1 MSEQRAND
9 LLDLVEQARAEND
22 KETEAKAIKAYQMEF
37 GGAPKSSGAI
47 DTLGNKAMRYGKE
60 AVRQIGMTGKN
71 LAEGVV
77 GTAGLITDT
86 PAMIGE
92 ALTGRQAPQ
101 WMKPA
106 QSFVQ
111 GMEQLSGKELA
122 PESSQY
128 VSAPVQ
134 RVIGDVQRAVGGGI
148 GGLGAGQAMTRSASP
163 MIRSA
168 GEMLSSPKGAFAP
181 AVTSSL
187 ASGIT
192 RESGGGPAA
201 QLAAALAGG
210 LAPAGAAGVLKSVSG
225 IKPSPS
231 AQLLI
236 NKGVDLTP
244 GQLNKGGLI
253 DQLETSFENFPIIG
267 QIIKAPKD
275 KVEEDLRHALIQES
289 AAPGAIVP
297 KTGKASEM
305 LDAAYDS
312 FDPAYQTVHGFP
324 LVLQKGK
331 PVIVNVGQNVPM
343 DKALQSVVN
352 SRAVMATADTRSS
365 VSGWIQNQ
373 LSKPI
378 KNSEDLLNIRSAIRS
393 QIRNIKATDVDSSAK
408 RELLNNAEDVITK
421 TLESQ
426 LPPNLM
432 KRLQSVDAAYANYK
446 KLEDAVFK
454 GGESFTPAQVERSIK
469 QGADKGTYARG
480 GGSPLRPLVEAG
492 KEVTAQTLPQTGAR
506 LGPMLATAG
515 LIGKGAAAIPA
526 ALLSA
531 GLVGTKTGRTLA
543 RGGYNWQN
551 AAANRP
557 LDARMVQGLLEQEKA
572 RRMANLLAGQE

>member
-9 LLDLVEQARAEND
+9 LLDLVEQARAEGD

-111 GMEQLSGKELA
+111 GMEQLGGKELA
-122 PESSQY
+122 PANATE
-128 VSAPVQ
+128 
-134 RVIGDVQRAVGGGI
+134 RVVGDITRATGGAI

-168 GEMLSSPKGAFAP
+168 GQMLSSPKGAFAP

-454 GGESFTPAQVERSIK
+454 GGENFTSAQVERSIK

>member
-9 LLDLVEQARAEND
+9 LLDLVEQARAEGD
-22 KETEAKAIKAYQMEF
+22 KETEAKAIKAYKMEF
-37 GGAPKSSGAI
+37 GGLPSQPSGST
-47 DTLGNKAMRYGKE
+47 DTLGNKELRFARE
-60 AVRQIGMTGKN
+60 ATRQIGMTGKN

-111 GMEQLSGKELA
+111 GMEQLGGKELA
-122 PESSQY
+122 PANATE
-128 VSAPVQ
+128 
-134 RVIGDVQRAVGGGI
+134 RVVGDITRATGGAI

-168 GEMLSSPKGAFAP
+168 GQMLSSPKGAFAP

-187 ASGIT
+187 ASGVT

-454 GGESFTPAQVERSIK
+454 GGENFTSAQVERSIK

>member
-9 LLDLVEQARAEND
+9 LLDLVEQARAEGD

-111 GMEQLSGKELA
+111 GMEQLGGKELA
-122 PESSQY
+122 PANATE
-128 VSAPVQ
+128 
-134 RVIGDVQRAVGGGI
+134 RVVGDITRATGGAI

-168 GEMLSSPKGAFAP
+168 GQMLSSPKGAFAP

-187 ASGIT
+187 ASGVT

-454 GGESFTPAQVERSIK
+454 GGENFTSAQVERSIK

>member
-9 LLDLVEQARAEND
+9 LLDLVEQARAEGD

-111 GMEQLSGKELA
+111 GMEQLGGKELA
-122 PESSQY
+122 PANATE
-128 VSAPVQ
+128 
-134 RVIGDVQRAVGGGI
+134 RVVGDITRATGGAI

-168 GEMLSSPKGAFAP
+168 GQMLSSPKGAFAP

-365 VSGWIQNQ
+365 VYGWIQNQ

-454 GGESFTPAQVERSIK
+454 GGENFTSAQVERSIK

>member
-9 LLDLVEQARAEND
+9 LLDLVEQARAEGD

-111 GMEQLSGKELA
+111 GMEQLGGKELA
-122 PESSQY
+122 PANATE
-128 VSAPVQ
+128 
-134 RVIGDVQRAVGGGI
+134 RVVGDITRATGGAI

-454 GGESFTPAQVERSIK
+454 GGENFTSAQVERSIK

-526 ALLSA
+526 AMLSA

-557 LDARMVQGLLEQEKA
+557 LNARMVQGLLEQEKA

>member
-9 LLDLVEQARAEND
+9 LLDLVEQARAEGD

-111 GMEQLSGKELA
+111 GMEQLGGKELA
-122 PESSQY
+122 PANATE
-128 VSAPVQ
+128 
-134 RVIGDVQRAVGGGI
+134 RVVGDITRATGGAI

-168 GEMLSSPKGAFAP
+168 GQMLSSPKGAFAP

-187 ASGIT
+187 ASGVT

-365 VSGWIQNQ
+365 VYGWIQNQ

-454 GGESFTPAQVERSIK
+454 GGENFTSAQVERSIK